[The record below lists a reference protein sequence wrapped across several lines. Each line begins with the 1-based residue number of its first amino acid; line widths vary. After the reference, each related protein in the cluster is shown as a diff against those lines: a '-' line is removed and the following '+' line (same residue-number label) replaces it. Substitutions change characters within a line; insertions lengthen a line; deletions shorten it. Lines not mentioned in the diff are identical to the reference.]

1 MEPGY
6 GEDPAVQRGGP
17 VAVMVEESRDLWAG
31 VAAQQTLVKGG
42 VLI

>member
-31 VAAQQTLVKGG
+31 EAAQQTLVKGG